1 MFLPER
7 RGTKLR
13 RSVTGL
19 PRWVVALVFVFLAS
33 AGAHAQTQPQAPA
46 WTIEML
52 SLRGSD
58 GAAVTASLALSANA
72 DQAATVVLVPS
83 SGSQF
88 NIAKGKVNSFSPWVS
103 AVAPLAQRGIGVAY
117 LDVASDG
124 VGRSPENRRNSL
136 VRDLRAAIDYL
147 HEHYPRA
154 TVALG
159 SYGNASL
166 PLLYFMR
173 SERRPEQA
181 IAVSAD
187 LRRGRDEDWSS
198 LAGRVTLVGV
208 PSAKCT
214 AIPFLEQQWV
224 ASHQHLRLV
233 QANYAQPEKSVSC
246 GRGHQVSLT
255 GLEEPFA
262 GLVSDV
268 LAARALPDHIG
279 DAQAQTAWRE
289 QLVNYVAAGDGAH
302 IEMSLMLPDGA
313 GPFPVMVF
321 NHGDIELDSSY
332 IRSRERFRDMIIA
345 TEFLAKGI
353 AVAFPARRGVGMSEG
368 IYQLPSSSV
377 DGDPLY
383 VARRHAAD
391 VMPAFDALRS
401 VPDIDASRMIVAGQS
416 AGGYSTMYI
425 ASQNLPGVIGAI
437 NFSGGR
443 TDMGGF
449 GPSALNPTMIKGF
462 QQAGTTTHVPML
474 WIFAEQDSRY
484 MVPTIQACYEA
495 FTAAGGR
502 ASLVIVPYNG
512 HDGHFIYHYPDTWRA
527 PLGTYLQQIGL
538 SAQAG
543 T

>member
-7 RGTKLR
+7 GGAKLR
-13 RSVTGL
+13 RSVTGF
-19 PRWVVALVFVFLAS
+19 PGWAVVLTFVLLTSARAHAEPQAS
-33 AGAHAQTQPQAPA
+33 A
-46 WTIEML
+46 WTAEVL

-58 GAAVTASLALSANA
+58 GAAVTASLALSGNVERAS
-72 DQAATVVLVPS
+72 TVVLVPS
-83 SGSQF
+83 SGAQI
-88 NIAKGKVNSFSPWVS
+88 NIVKGKVNSFSPWVS
-103 AVAPLAQRGIGVAY
+103 AVAPLAERGVGVAY

-124 VGRSPENRRNSL
+124 IGRSPDNRRNSL
-136 VRDLRAAIDYL
+136 ARDLRAAIDYL
-147 HEHYPRA
+147 HAHFPKA
-154 TVALG
+154 IVALG
-159 SYGNASL
+159 SYGNAGL
-166 PLLYFMR
+166 PLLSFMR

-181 IAVSAD
+181 VVVSAD
-187 LRRGRDEDWSS
+187 FRRARDEDWSGLS
-198 LAGRVTLVGV
+198 GRVTLVGV

-233 QANYAQPEKSVSC
+233 QANYAQPEKTVSC
-246 GRGHQVSLT
+246 GRGHQASLT

-262 GLVSDV
+262 ALVSDV
-268 LAARALPDHIG
+268 LAARPVPDHIG

-289 QLVNYVAAGDGAH
+289 QVINYAVADDGTH
-302 IEMSLMLPDGA
+302 IEMSLLLPDGE

-332 IRSRERFRDMIIA
+332 IRSRERFRDMTIA
-345 TEFLAKGI
+345 TEFLGKGI
-353 AVAFPARRGVGMSEG
+353 AVAFPARPGIGMSEG
-368 IYQLPSSSV
+368 IYRLPAASA

-391 VMPAFDALRS
+391 IIPAFEALRS
-401 VPDIDASRMIVAGQS
+401 VPHIDASRIIVAGQS

-425 ASQNLPGVIGAI
+425 ASLNLPGVIGAI

-449 GPSALNPTMIKGF
+449 GPSALNPTMIRGF

-474 WIFAEQDSRY
+474 WVFAEQDSRY
-484 MVPTIQACYEA
+484 KVSTIQACYEA
-495 FTAAGGR
+495 FTAAGGQ

-527 PLGTYLQQIGL
+527 QLGTYLQQIGL

-543 T
+543 S